1 MRPVRPKPGRAPAA
15 SRRPHRRRPR
25 RAPAAPRTLAKSA
38 LSALVDLAGIARE
51 MLAWPTR
58 LWLGTAEVV
67 GEVVLTGWRSVAAP
81 LLRLLL
87 RGLGAALRFGQ
98 REVTPVRGL
107 AVVALAATIGLGAS
121 QFADYRAVE
130 VGAPEYRGVQDVA
143 PAPQVD
149 HRTARSAHGISVFA
163 IAVASLFCTA
173 FAVGPNWRLARML
186 VPLGVGAVAITLL
199 VDMHQGL
206 AEGNTGVA
214 YQGVNAVLLGGF
226 WAQLFSAATLAVVG
240 PLLAAQL
247 RGTRERRR
255 ARPPSRTGA
264 SRGSSRSLARRAG
277 SSGVEGAAP

>member
-1 MRPVRPKPGRAPAA
+1 MRLPRRKSGRAPATA
-15 SRRPHRRRPR
+15 RTPRSRPPQGS
-25 RAPAAPRTLAKSA
+25 AAAPRSLAKTA
-38 LSALVDLAGIARE
+38 LSAAVDLAGIARE

-58 LWLGTAEVV
+58 LWLGAAEVA
-67 GEVVLTGWRSVAAP
+67 GEVVLAGWRSVVVP
-81 LLRLLL
+81 LLELLFRVL
-87 RGLGAALRFGQ
+87 RAALRIAQ
-98 REVTPVRGL
+98 REATPARGL

-130 VGAPEYRGVQDVA
+130 VGAPEYRGVENVA

-149 HRTARSAHGISVFA
+149 SKTPRSAHGISVFA
-163 IAVASLFCTA
+163 IAVGSLFLTA
-173 FAVGPNWRLARML
+173 FAVGRNWRLARML

-206 AEGNTGVA
+206 AEGNTGIA
-214 YQGVNAVLLGGF
+214 YQGANGVLLGGF
-226 WAQLFSAATLAVVG
+226 WAQLFSAATLVVVG

-255 ARPPSRTGA
+255 ARPRSRTARGA
-264 SRGSSRSLARRAG
+264 SSRSLAGGAG